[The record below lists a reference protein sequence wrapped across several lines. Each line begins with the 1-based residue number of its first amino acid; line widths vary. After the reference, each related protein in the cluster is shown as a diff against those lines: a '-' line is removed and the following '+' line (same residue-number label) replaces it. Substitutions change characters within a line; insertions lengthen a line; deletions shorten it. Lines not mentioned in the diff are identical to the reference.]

1 MLLPVAL
8 QYGSPKAM
16 LSSDSFQNCE
26 VQEEVL
32 NFAQSIRVFHQ
43 DKDSYTLSL
52 SQQLHLIFNSL

>member
-16 LSSDSFQNCE
+16 LSSDSFQNSE
-26 VQEEVL
+26 VQQEML
-32 NFAQSIRVFHQ
+32 KFTQSIGVFHQ

-52 SQQLHLIFNSL
+52 LNNHA

>member
-16 LSSDSFQNCE
+16 LSSDSFQNSE

-32 NFAQSIRVFHQ
+32 NFSQSIRIFYQ

-52 SQQLHLIFNSL
+52 LNNHA